1 MSDITLEAD
10 VDLTNIK
17 TEDLIKVLKFRK
29 YKPEDL
35 IVQEDEK
42 ELLFYYVELDVDID
56 KSDILDEFSTIELI
70 EELQSSGDFRIEDY
84 IDEPRQSHAYHD
96 SEKLEYIKS
105 ILGLADWTDNI
116 KVIEALIKIF

>member
-42 ELLFYYVELDVDID
+42 ELLKQIKEICRAGAIGMAIGRNVW
-56 KSDILDEFSTIELI
+56 
-70 EELQSSGDFRIEDY
+70 QSPDPLTLTKKMKE
-84 IDEPRQSHAYHD
+84 
-96 SEKLEYIKS
+96 
-105 ILGLADWTDNI
+105 
-116 KVIEALIKIF
+116 VIFQ